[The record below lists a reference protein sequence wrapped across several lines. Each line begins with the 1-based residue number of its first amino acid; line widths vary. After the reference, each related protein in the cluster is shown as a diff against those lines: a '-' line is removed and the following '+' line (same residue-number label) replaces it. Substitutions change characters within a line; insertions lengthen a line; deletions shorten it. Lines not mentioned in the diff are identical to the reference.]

1 MNATDVML
9 AEPGTAQGESMI
21 DETVPDAPPVPSFD
35 YERVVEALPGTP
47 YMLTIAAQLA
57 TIVRARIR
65 SGELAPNQPIPGEPT
80 LMRQYG
86 VAQETA
92 RKAVRALAAEGLVYV
107 VPGCGAYV
115 AARD

>member
-9 AEPGTAQGESMI
+9 AEPGTAQGESLV
-21 DETVPDAPPVPSFD
+21 DEDVPDAPPVPSFD
-35 YERVVEALPGTP
+35 YARVVEALPGTP

-57 TIVRARIR
+57 AMLRARVG
-65 SGELAPNQPIPGEPT
+65 SGELAPNQPIPGEST

-86 VAQETA
+86 VARETA
-92 RKAVRALAAEGLVYV
+92 RKAVRTLAAERLVYV
-107 VPGCGAYV
+107 VQGRGAYV